1 MNQREK
7 LNKFRGRNNHE
18 DIIFYSF
25 KKSEIEHINTHELHR
40 LEHSIKSIREFNNE
54 IPVYLFCDD
63 TSIIPLYFPLEY
75 SVRVEPFQEGF
86 DHDMLNAWSIHRLSL
101 IHISEPTRPY

>member
-54 IPVYLFCDD
+54 ISVYLFCDD
-63 TSIIPLYFPLEY
+63 PNRTLVVGLCICIAFGKII
-75 SVRVEPFQEGF
+75 
-86 DHDMLNAWSIHRLSL
+86 
-101 IHISEPTRPY
+101 